1 MNQDKCMPPTD
12 TQQGTLKPGLLLAPR
27 LEGTARPPLKVL
39 VLGGSGFLGQRLL
52 HALAD
57 CPGVE
62 ALGASRRASVGP
74 IRTAGVAGKAESR
87 ASTRWRELDSC
98 DLPSVRA
105 ALTGMDA
112 VVNCV
117 AGSATA
123 IAEGA
128 RVLVQAA
135 LQAGRPRIV
144 HLSSQAVYGAAEGW
158 VRANAVPD
166 PDPGL
171 GWYGRAKCQAEAQ
184 LRRYAGEGGQSMILR
199 PGCIHGPGSQLWV
212 GRIGRWLQAG
222 RLGDLGA
229 AGDGWSN
236 LVHVDDVVSAL
247 MAALWRPLVPG
258 EQPVWNLAAP
268 DSPRWNQYFV
278 DLALA
283 LDATPVRRLGRQL
296 RLDAWL
302 AGPPLKLA
310 EIALQKIASR
320 TASDLHLTGRLPE
333 AIPPG
338 LLRLWRQ
345 ELRLDS
351 RAATQLGL
359 RFMPYEASLTA
370 SAQWFA
376 AQAQQ
381 QQNQER
387 QHDQEKVHTLLE
399 AARAAPRFR
408 ADAPPSGTG
417 PAPEKAGYP

>member
-1 MNQDKCMPPTD
+1 M
-12 TQQGTLKPGLLLAPR
+12 
-27 LEGTARPPLKVL
+27 
-39 VLGGSGFLGQRLL
+39 
-52 HALAD
+52 
-57 CPGVE
+57 
-62 ALGASRRASVGP
+62 
-74 IRTAGVAGKAESR
+74 
-87 ASTRWRELDSC
+87 
-98 DLPSVRA
+98 
-105 ALTGMDA
+105 
-112 VVNCV
+112 
-117 AGSATA
+117 
-123 IAEGA
+123 
-128 RVLVQAA
+128 
-135 LQAGRPRIV
+135 
-144 HLSSQAVYGAAEGW
+144 
-158 VRANAVPD
+158 
-166 PDPGL
+166 
-171 GWYGRAKCQAEAQ
+171 
-184 LRRYAGEGGQSMILR
+184 
-199 PGCIHGPGSQLWV
+199 
-212 GRIGRWLQAG
+212 
-222 RLGDLGA
+222 
-229 AGDGWSN
+229 
-236 LVHVDDVVSAL
+236 
-247 MAALWRPLVPG
+247 
-258 EQPVWNLAAP
+258 
-268 DSPRWNQYFV
+268 
-278 DLALA
+278 
-283 LDATPVRRLGRQL
+283 RRLGRQL